1 MKKEKTKS
9 EQDTKS
15 AENEN
20 ASPEN
25 EPAQLSEQEQA
36 FLQLAEKC
44 EEYAD
49 KYARLAA
56 EYDNFRK
63 RTIKEREQIKAKALS
78 DAALKLLPV
87 LDNLDRAMPLINSEK
102 DSPLK
107 QGVELI
113 AKSLNDAFEKIG
125 ITKIPAENE
134 TFDPNLHEAVMH
146 VDDDS
151 AGDGI
156 IVEEL
161 QAGYMLGETVI
172 RHSMVKVAN

>member
-1 MKKEKTKS
+1 MKKEKTTP
-9 EQDTKS
+9 EQVA
-15 AENEN
+15 AE
-20 ASPEN
+20 EN
-25 EPAQLSEQEQA
+25 EPTELYEQEKA
-36 FLQLAEKC
+36 FLELAAKC

-63 RTIKEREQIKAKALS
+63 RTIKEREQIAAKALTG
-78 DAALKLLPV
+78 AVLNLLPV
-87 LDNLDRAMPLINSEK
+87 LDNLDRAMPLINEEK

-113 AKSLNDAFEKIG
+113 TKSLADAFVRIG
-125 ITKIPAENE
+125 ITRIPAKNE
-134 TFDPNLHEAVMH
+134 VFDPNLHEAVMH

-151 AGDGI
+151 VGEGI

-172 RHSMVKVAN
+172 RHSMVQVAN